1 MSESNGER
9 LHAAFVTVGC
19 YSMAWAGLLDVE
31 RDDFA
36 RAAAEYD
43 RVAAERIAELE
54 GEAIERQAL
63 FDKTFATLDETCTL
77 FEQCA
82 AENGALRERLT
93 KLEAAVDSALDGFY
107 GLSFTPS
114 ALDGYAKDLLDKLKR
129 ARNT

>member
-82 AENGALRERLT
+82 AENGALRERLA
-93 KLEAAVDSALDGFY
+93 KLEAVAKESLGCPTAPFPGCECCGNLSAIVVATG
-107 GLSFTPS
+107 ST
-114 ALDGYAKDLLDKLKR
+114 
-129 ARNT
+129 